1 MNSKIKRELNSL
13 ENELSQYKQISLV
26 SVILKDVENI
36 GNIKSFAIKL
46 ANNRR
51 QLKSNI
57 FKYDRNLT
65 ELDKEILSGE
75 KNNKTRENIIKILI
89 SLNKINE
96 VIKKSLKNIIVE
108 IK

>member
-65 ELDKEILSGE
+65 ELDKESLSGE
-75 KNNKTRENIIKILI
+75 KNEKPRENIIKILI
-89 SLNKINE
+89 LLNKINE
-96 VIKKSLKNIIVE
+96 IIKK
-108 IK
+108 